1 MSNPSF
7 SDPGRLTA
15 SPNENK
21 NSPPVSPSGCDG
33 EAGEKCNSLTTQEVT
48 SRLTCSPFSLH
59 ARAQEEK
66 RCDSEAGEIVRA
78 VHARFGIAPRAEQ
91 IEAIRHLL
99 NRRDVLAVMRTG
111 GGKSLA
117 PQAVTAFRH
126 RVGLGTTVYIG
137 PLVALAQDM
146 HRHCTAL
153 GLTTALW
160 NGQVNE
166 TEKTQAILD
175 IIADRLD
182 ILIITAESLAS
193 NASLSVSLR
202 EALCGKNGLCW
213 IDEADTAVHD
223 KNFRVLW
230 AKLHEIVGSLNPA
243 VIYCCTATCPPGHEA
258 ELSQRCGLR
267 NPHVLRLTSDRE
279 NLAFTH
285 APRTEQ
291 DLTEILQR
299 HLGQKTVIYTAT
311 AKVARRLFDTLNSA
325 GYTSALYVGDLDADV
340 KKKTLHDFITGEQRN
355 VIATSA
361 FARGVNIP
369 NIHAIVCYDP
379 PKSIAEF
386 AQQAGR
392 AGRDGKPST
401 IYLCSIY
408 GEEGWQAQE
417 FLAKSQFPE
426 VSDLRRVW
434 TRLFS
439 EKNGISASQQKIAK
453 ACAVQS
459 WKYGASAIFRT
470 LTKFGLVEGHCTG
483 PVGEWRAVGNFEAL
497 DWTSYREHQKHALD
511 DLQNLKELWA
521 LPSDQ
526 IRAALIHNLDE
537 E

>member
-1 MSNPSF
+1 M
-7 SDPGRLTA
+7 
-15 SPNENK
+15 
-21 NSPPVSPSGCDG
+21 
-33 EAGEKCNSLTTQEVT
+33 
-48 SRLTCSPFSLH
+48 H
-59 ARAQEEK
+59 AVQ
-66 RCDSEAGEIVRA
+66 
-78 VHARFGIAPRAEQ
+78 ARFGIAPRAEQ

-117 PQAVTAFRH
+117 PQATTAFR
-126 RVGLGTTVYIG
+126 RQVGLGTTVYIG

-166 TEKTQAILD
+166 TEKAQAIFD

-202 EALCGKNGLCW
+202 EALKGRNGLCW

-243 VIYCCTATCPPGHEA
+243 VLYCCTATCPPDHEG
-258 ELSQRCGLR
+258 ELIQRCGLR
-267 NPHVLRLTSDRE
+267 NPLVIRLTSDRE

-285 APRTEQ
+285 VPRTEHN
-291 DLTEILQR
+291 LTEILQR
-299 HLGQKTVIYTAT
+299 HQGQKTVIYTAT
-311 AKVARRLFDTLNSA
+311 AKDAQRLFDTLNSA
-325 GYTSALYVGDLDADV
+325 GYKSALYVGDLDADV
-340 KKKTLHDFITGEQRN
+340 KKKTLRAFITGEQRI
-355 VIATSA
+355 VAATCA
-361 FARGVNIP
+361 FGRGVNIP
-369 NIHAIVCYDP
+369 DIRAIVSYDP

-392 AGRDGKPST
+392 AGRDGKPAT
-401 IYLCSIY
+401 VYLCSVY
-408 GEEGWQAQE
+408 ADEGWKSQE
-417 FLAKSQFPE
+417 YLAKLQFPD
-426 VSDLRRVW
+426 VSELRRVW

-439 EKNGISASQQKIAK
+439 EKNGICASQQKIAK
-453 ACAVQS
+453 ACVVQS

-470 LTKFGLVEGHCTG
+470 LTKFGLLEGPRTG

-497 DWTSYREHQKHALD
+497 DWTSYREQQKHALD
-511 DLQNLKELWA
+511 DLQYLKELWA
-521 LPSDQ
+521 LPANQ
-526 IRAALIHNLDE
+526 IRAALIHTLDE